1 MIDNA
6 GDGFFCRF
14 DGPAR
19 AISCAREILAS
30 APTLGL
36 GVRAGIHTGE
46 CEISASKPVGL
57 AVVIGARV
65 GALAETGEIL
75 GLADGQ
81 GPGRGLRPD
90 LHRPRDATS

>member
-19 AISCAREILAS
+19 AIACAREILAS
-30 APTLGL
+30 APPLGL

-46 CEISASKPVGL
+46 CELSASKPVGL

-65 GALAETGEIL
+65 GALAEAE
-75 GLADGQ
+75 
-81 GPGRGLRPD
+81 RSSCRRPS
-90 LHRPRDATS
+90 RTWSRAQT